1 MVVVV
6 VVGYCGAVFVVV
18 AVTHVIRLI
27 ESDSFIISL
36 VYSWRVGGCGGGGC
50 GFIWV
55 VFVVMVVVVGY
66 WWWCGGDV
74 VVVVTAFVR
83 VAVVIVAGLL

>member
-1 MVVVV
+1 MVVT

-18 AVTHVIRLI
+18 AVTPVIMLI
-27 ESDSFIISL
+27 ESDRFIILL
-36 VYSWRVGGCGGGGC
+36 VYSWRGGGCGGGGC

-66 WWWCGGDV
+66 
-74 VVVVTAFVR
+74 
-83 VAVVIVAGLL
+83 